1 MTMGARSALWLCAR
15 QELVLAVR
23 SRWMQTF
30 AVVFAAL
37 AVAVAGYGYVLSGGR
52 GGRDFSRAA
61 AALLQLVLLLVPL
74 TALVFGMMVLPP
86 ESGAVELLFSQPA
99 RRTVDVGGQLI
110 GLLIAL
116 VASQAIGF

>member
-1 MTMGARSALWLCAR
+1 MRMGARSALWLCAR

-37 AVAVAGYGYVLSGGR
+37 AVAVAGSGYVLSGGS
-52 GGRDFSRAA
+52 GVQDFSRTAA
-61 AALLQLVLLLVPL
+61 SLLQLVLLLVPL
-74 TALVFGMMVLPP
+74 TALVFGIMVLTP

-99 RRTVDVGGQLI
+99 RRAVVVGGQ
-110 GLLIAL
+110 
-116 VASQAIGF
+116 